1 MSDIIASARSMTTYS
16 DNQFV
21 AVGFPKGGLTP
32 ATITAMVG
40 FSQGQ
45 GLQMSPM
52 VSAAFDKIKGATSA
66 TIAGLPAGAA
76 SALSNVG
83 ITTATINAST
93 DPAQTVQGIKDA
105 LATDGIMLDTATEN
119 SLSSTIGAAS
129 KLESL
134 SSKLMAGGP
143 AAFMQKFNA
152 ARGHIADTIELKK
165 VTAFTANQSLDSF
178 GSGMKK
184 MSSLSSNGLDG
195 VMGNMAAAGAAMAAA
210 GPMFD
215 MGDIKNMGSPVGIV
229 KKLLGSKMSNSTG
242 VTGELTKAG
251 VDVADLENPAFADK
265 ISKVMNN
272 IKDPK
277 ALKDVADQFGIKP
290 PGGLPEVGKQ
300 SFAALAASNPFAG
313 TPGYTG
319 GDSSLNT
326 NAGATLLGGAPSVP
340 IEPAPEPIP
349 PSPVEASATPRK
361 WASVNDLSNN
371 APPISAVVSRTET
384 VTDFEGNSWQVFGS
398 VNTKTRLVTFIIYGS
413 EGQSVVDGSSSNV
426 IGLLNQL
433 PRGEDDFIGN
443 VINKVRTM
451 ESSLRSLT

>member
-1 MSDIIASARSMTTYS
+1 MTTYS
-16 DNQFV
+16 DNQYV

-40 FSQGQ
+40 FSQGE
-45 GLQMSPM
+45 GLQMN
-52 VSAAFDKIKGATSA
+52 
-66 TIAGLPAGAA
+66 PAVGQAV
-76 SALSNVG
+76 SALSG
-83 ITTATINAST
+83 IANTS
-93 DPAQTVQGIKDA
+93 PLYGSAQA
-105 LATDGIMLDTATEN
+105 
-119 SLSSTIGAAS
+119 LSSRLST
-129 KLESL
+129 L
-134 SSKLMAGGP
+134 SSKIMAGGP
-143 AAFMQKFNA
+143 AAFMQKLNT
-152 ARGHIADTIELKK
+152 ARGHIADSIELKK

-178 GSGMKK
+178 GTGMKK

-195 VMGNMAAAGAAMAAA
+195 ALGNMAAAGAAMAAA
-210 GPMFD
+210 GPLFD
-215 MGDIKNMGSPVGIV
+215 LSDVKNLGSPVGLI
-229 KKLLGSKMSNSTG
+229 KKLTSSKMANATG
-242 VTGELTKAG
+242 VNAELAKAG
-251 VDVADLENPAFADK
+251 IDVADLENPAYADK

-277 ALKDVADQFGIKP
+277 VLKDVADQFGVNP

-319 GDSSLNT
+319 TDSSLST
-326 NAGATLLGGAPSVP
+326 NAGATLLGGAPSAP
-340 IEPAPEPIP
+340 IEPPPQPIP

-361 WASVNDLSNN
+361 WANINDLSNN

-413 EGQSVVDGSSSNV
+413 EGQSVVEGSSSKV
-426 IGLLNQL
+426 IGLLQQL
-433 PRGEDDFIGN
+433 PKGEDNFVDN
-443 VINKVRTM
+443 VINSVRTM